1 MQPNVAI
8 IRAVSLYLL
17 MQDNRG
23 EPEKVLMFA
32 RFFRG
37 SFDGLAA
44 EVEVAAFLHFSSAE
58 GIHRLEGQAGFLI
71 ELEEARIVLVTGG
84 VQRAGEVK
92 VIPLGWKDLKMTS
105 VGGLSAVYQTSSI
118 CMRNWRIHGFFV
130 IIPSSLL
137 ACFLIREVQVCLR

>member
-1 MQPNVAI
+1 MLA
-8 IRAVSLYLL
+8 S
-17 MQDNRG
+17 RG
-23 EPEKVLMFA
+23 EPEKVLVFA
-32 RFFRG
+32 RFFHVG
-37 SFDGLAA
+37 FDGLAA
-44 EVEVAAFLHFSSAE
+44 EVEIAAFLHFSSAE
-58 GIHRLEGQAGFLI
+58 GIHRLEGQAGFLD

-92 VIPLGWKDLKMTS
+92 AILLGWKDLKMTS

-137 ACFLIREVQVCLR
+137 ACFLIQEVQVCLR